1 MRIFDQRGVKRISG
15 DPSGRSIFQVI
26 YYKRFFLFFSIH
38 SGSWDRIK
46 PQFWKEQQI
55 KMKHVLYDWI
65 KNFGMRKMKMQGKR
79 RLLLCKTSLYGL
91 ITYLAGIGFKM
102 LIIINKMGLAFFFF
116 YHRLQ
121 ILIQGHPV
129 ATLLV
134 LNLHILDTVPSV

>member
-116 YHRLQ
+116 IIDCRF
-121 ILIQGHPV
+121 
-129 ATLLV
+129 
-134 LNLHILDTVPSV
+134 